1 MKSDRFVL
9 NTKLGTVI
17 DTNTDSYVA
26 KSGIELKVGCGR
38 PEVTSGEIR
47 LDILTD
53 ILNDFENRLRWYE
66 ERLNALEPCEW

>member
-9 NTKLGTVI
+9 NIGRGSII
-17 DTNTDSYVA
+17 DTNTDSCVA
-26 KSGIELKVGCGR
+26 KGGQLRSGCGR

-47 LDILTD
+47 LDTLTD